1 MSFQLFCSCKFC
13 FDLHMQG
20 IMLGHNAVAILC
32 TSYRHDGARHFL
44 GVADDLRKGQHSL
57 SKSPVPC

>member
-1 MSFQLFCSCKFC
+1 
-13 FDLHMQG
+13 
-20 IMLGHNAVAILC
+20 MLGHNAVAILC